1 MNSNNKLPI
10 QVCTWALIDGGWL
23 PFGTFDCAHGCCK
36 LWGADADVQQQS
48 RNTKMY
54 LRATRTYV
62 QCAGLCHTGIPALT
76 ANWAEFFKNCVKG
89 VSPNAY
95 VAMKICQL
103 LWFINVLKTY
113 EFSLSTIVI
122 ACNFRKSTSKIN
134 INLNSNWGKTLT
146 FLRIGFKPAIIT
158 TARSQRS
165 NIPYG
170 AFTFLKRSHHM
181 KWLVNHL
188 VTHKKFCYMLHRSYI
203 SQEEHT

>member
-1 MNSNNKLPI
+1 MDGYLATFWDI
-10 QVCTWALIDGGWL
+10 WLCTRWLQVVRG
-23 PFGTFDCAHGCCK
+23 
-36 LWGADADVQQQS
+36 
-48 RNTKMY
+48 RRR
-54 LRATRTYV
+54 RATTIEKYQNV
-62 QCAGLCHTGIPALT
+62 PPCNTNQCAGLCHTGIPALT

-89 VSPNAY
+89 VSPIAY

-103 LWFINVLKTY
+103 LWFINALKTY
-113 EFSLSTIVI
+113 EFSSSTIVI

-203 SQEEHT
+203 SQEEHNQSMRCLLPGNRFIFK